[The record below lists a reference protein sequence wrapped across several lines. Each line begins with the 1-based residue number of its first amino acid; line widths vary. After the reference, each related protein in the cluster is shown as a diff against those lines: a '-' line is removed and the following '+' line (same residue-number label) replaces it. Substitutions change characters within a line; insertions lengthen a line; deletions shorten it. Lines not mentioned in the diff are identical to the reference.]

1 MAGSQ
6 TNIKEPETDTST
18 TTGEPSQATAFS
30 RDQIRSAILSAPAES
45 EILSVFGVQVEIRAP
60 ALEDL
65 MQYRDSANDDFVMA
79 RAIVNNTYVP
89 KSDERVFDNADIPEL
104 MKAKFTKD
112 MRTLNAAITRVLGG
126 DDKILEDV
134 DNQTKSN

>member
-1 MAGSQ
+1 MAGNQ
-6 TNIKEPETDTST
+6 TNTKEVEAKAPVETSESSQPT
-18 TTGEPSQATAFS
+18 TFT
-30 RDQIRSAILSAPAES
+30 RDQIRSAILSAPSED
-45 EILSVFGVQVEIRAP
+45 EILNVFGVQVEIRAP

-104 MKAKFTKD
+104 MKAKFSKD

-126 DDKILEDV
+126 DDKILEAV
-134 DNQTKSN
+134 DTETKSD